1 MTSLI
6 PKRPHL
12 LDSALLRPGRI
23 DRFEY
28 VPLPDADARRA
39 IIEKVFP
46 IKVPENLVESMNGY
60 SGAEIVAIKTEAAY
74 FALER
79 SILESSEPELIDADI
94 HERDCKFY

>member
-1 MTSLI
+1 M
-6 PKRPHL
+6 
-12 LDSALLRPGRI
+12 
-23 DRFEY
+23 
-28 VPLPDADARRA
+28 PDADARRA

-79 SILESSEPELIDADI
+79 SILENSEPELIDDDI
-94 HERDCKFY
+94 QEWDCIFYSSLIQRDIEM